1 MQTNSTKN
9 IDDLI
14 QGIRS
19 ILSNDRCSFSEEEQ
33 VLLHN
38 CIEKLEK
45 HKSSQDVQ
53 IRSDIV
59 INIVGTLIRIFTLA
73 DHLKD
78 LF

>member
-19 ILSNDRCSFSEEEQ
+19 ILSNDRCSFSEDER
-33 VLLHN
+33 VLLHD
-38 CIEKLEK
+38 CIEKMEK
-45 HKSSQDVQ
+45 LGSSHDFQT
-53 IRSDIV
+53 RSDLFIKV
-59 INIVGTLIRIFTLA
+59 VGILFRVFTLA
-73 DHLKD
+73 DHLND